1 MKNSRQ
7 PLARMENVVV
17 QEMPEET
24 LVYDL
29 QTNKAFCLNQTAA
42 LVWKNCTGTKSVA
55 EIAEIV
61 GKETKSVVTD
71 EFVWLAIDQLG
82 KDNLLENKPEAPVFM
97 KNGVSRR
104 DAMRR
109 IGLATAVALPLVAAL
124 SVPSAA
130 FASNSCVNNPCVVAA
145 GGGVTTA
152 CANPCTCS
160 GAGNPA
166 GGTFPCIV

>member
-1 MKNSRQ
+1 MNNTRQ

-29 QTNKAFCLNQTAA
+29 QANKAFCLNQTAA
-42 LVWKNCTGTKSVA
+42 LVWKNCTGTKTVA

-61 GKETKSVVTD
+61 GKETKSSVSD
-71 EFVWLAIDQLG
+71 EFVWLAIDQLN
-82 KDNLLENKPEAPVFM
+82 KDNLLENKTETPTFM
-97 KNGVSRR
+97 TTGVSRR

-130 FASNSCVNNPCVVAA
+130 YAANSCVLATCTIDA
-145 GGGVTTA
+145 GGVITVNCVSPCA
-152 CANPCTCS
+152 CV
-160 GAGNPA
+160 GAPS
-166 GGTFPCIV
+166 TSPQCFIP